1 MPTGPSSF
9 EEIVQQLN
17 LSPAEYE
24 NSPALKE
31 WVRKNKDQKY
41 VPPQLL
47 KVWGLTVETD
57 F

>member
-9 EEIVQQLN
+9 EEIVQQLK
-17 LSPAEYE
+17 LSPGEYE
-24 NSPALKE
+24 SSPALKE